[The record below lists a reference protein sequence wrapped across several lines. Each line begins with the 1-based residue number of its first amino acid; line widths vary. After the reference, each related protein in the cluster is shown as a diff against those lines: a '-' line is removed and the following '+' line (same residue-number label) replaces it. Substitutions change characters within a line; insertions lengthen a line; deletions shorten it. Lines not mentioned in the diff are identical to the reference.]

1 MAGARLGAG
10 KSGCDV
16 HNSCHKEC
24 RIVEGVAA
32 RLKSA
37 IAMEIEALTPGRRRL
52 SLLAVNLCVLGVG
65 VGIGA
70 LVPLMALRLAE
81 RGVGATV
88 IGLNAAMFPLAVLV
102 VGPVLPR
109 LLARLGS
116 LRSLYLGLS
125 VTALSV
131 LLLPLLPSL
140 GAWFLLRFLSGAA
153 ASIQW
158 VISETWL
165 NIVATERDRGRIMG
179 LYASVLAAG
188 FAIGPLII
196 SAVGI
201 DGWLPFLL
209 VALAI
214 ALGAVPIF
222 FAGDLV
228 PPMPAQSQAS
238 LLATLRVQPLVMACG
253 LAGGL
258 MDFALF
264 AFLPIYG
271 LGHGLSED
279 GAVLILSL
287 FIGGNVLLQIPI
299 GWVADHMSRRAM
311 LLVVILVTL
320 LGALLLPL
328 AIGAGW
334 WLYPLLVLWGG
345 TTFAVYTLALG
356 LLGDSFPPAQ
366 LAAANVALVMVYQ
379 VGSVIGP
386 TLSGTAIDLTGP
398 EGLVAVVAVSA
409 TALLIAFFKIGKP
422 APRRG

>member
-1 MAGARLGAG
+1 
-10 KSGCDV
+10 
-16 HNSCHKEC
+16 
-24 RIVEGVAA
+24 
-32 RLKSA
+32 
-37 IAMEIEALTPGRRRL
+37 METEALTPGRRRL

-65 VGIGA
+65 IGIGA
-70 LVPLMALRLAE
+70 LVPLMALRMAAQ
-81 RGVGATV
+81 GIGATV

-116 LRSLYLGLS
+116 LRSLYLGIS

-165 NIVATERDRGRIMG
+165 NIVATDRDRGRIMG

-196 SAVGI
+196 GAVGI
-201 DGWLPFLL
+201 EGWLPFLL

-214 ALGAVPIF
+214 ALGALPIF

-228 PPMPAQSQAS
+228 PAMPAQSQAS
-238 LLATLRVQPLVMACG
+238 LLAVLRVQPLVMACG

-271 LGHGLSED
+271 LRHGLSED
-279 GAVLILSL
+279 GAVLMLSL
-287 FIGGNVLLQIPI
+287 YIGGNVLLQIPI
-299 GWVADHMSRRAM
+299 GWLADHTSRRAT

-334 WLYPLLVLWGG
+334 WLYPLLALWGG

-386 TLSGTAIDLTGP
+386 TLSGSAIDLAGP

-409 TALLIAFFKIGKP
+409 MALLIAFLRIGKE
-422 APRRG
+422 APRRREDGRPA

>member
-1 MAGARLGAG
+1 
-10 KSGCDV
+10 
-16 HNSCHKEC
+16 
-24 RIVEGVAA
+24 
-32 RLKSA
+32 
-37 IAMEIEALTPGRRRL
+37 MESEALTPGRRRL

-196 SAVGI
+196 SAVGVE
-201 DGWLPFLL
+201 GWLPFLL
-209 VALAI
+209 VTLAI

-222 FAGDLV
+222 FARDLV
-228 PPMPAQSQAS
+228 PAMPAQSQAS
-238 LLATLRVQPLVMACG
+238 LFAVLRVQPLVMACG

-271 LGHGLSED
+271 LRHGLSED

-299 GWVADHMSRRAM
+299 GWVADHMSRRAT

-356 LLGDSFPPAQ
+356 LLGDSFAPAQ

-409 TALLIAFFKIGKP
+409 AALLIAFFKIGKD

>member
-1 MAGARLGAG
+1 
-10 KSGCDV
+10 
-16 HNSCHKEC
+16 
-24 RIVEGVAA
+24 
-32 RLKSA
+32 
-37 IAMEIEALTPGRRRL
+37 
-52 SLLAVNLCVLGVG
+52 
-65 VGIGA
+65 
-70 LVPLMALRLAE
+70 
-81 RGVGATV
+81 
-88 IGLNAAMFPLAVLV
+88 
-102 VGPVLPR
+102 
-109 LLARLGS
+109 
-116 LRSLYLGLS
+116 
-125 VTALSV
+125 
-131 LLLPLLPSL
+131 
-140 GAWFLLRFLSGAA
+140 
-153 ASIQW
+153 
-158 VISETWL
+158 
-165 NIVATERDRGRIMG
+165 VATERDRGRIMG
-179 LYASVLAAG
+179 LYASVLAGG

-279 GAVLILSL
+279 SAVLILSL
-287 FIGGNVLLQIPI
+287 FIGGNVLLQVPI

-356 LLGDSFPPAQ
+356 LLGDSFPPPQ

-422 APRRG
+422 APRRS

>member
-1 MAGARLGAG
+1 M
-10 KSGCDV
+10 
-16 HNSCHKEC
+16 
-24 RIVEGVAA
+24 
-32 RLKSA
+32 
-37 IAMEIEALTPGRRRL
+37 
-52 SLLAVNLCVLGVG
+52 
-65 VGIGA
+65 
-70 LVPLMALRLAE
+70 
-81 RGVGATV
+81 
-88 IGLNAAMFPLAVLV
+88 
-102 VGPVLPR
+102 
-109 LLARLGS
+109 
-116 LRSLYLGLS
+116 
-125 VTALSV
+125 
-131 LLLPLLPSL
+131 
-140 GAWFLLRFLSGAA
+140 
-153 ASIQW
+153 
-158 VISETWL
+158 ISETWL

-196 SAVGI
+196 SAVGVE
-201 DGWLPFLL
+201 GWLPFLL

-222 FAGDLV
+222 FASDLV
-228 PPMPAQSQAS
+228 PTMPAQSQAS
-238 LLATLRVQPLVMACG
+238 LLAVLRVQPLVMACG

-271 LGHGLSED
+271 LRHGLERR
-279 GAVLILSL
+279 
-287 FIGGNVLLQIPI
+287 Q
-299 GWVADHMSRRAM
+299 RRADPQP
-311 LLVVILVTL
+311 LHRRQCAAGDSDRLGGRPYEPAHDPAVVILVTL

-409 TALLIAFFKIGKP
+409 TALLIAFFKIGKG

>member
-1 MAGARLGAG
+1 M
-10 KSGCDV
+10 DV
-16 HNSCHKEC
+16 RNSCHKEC

-102 VGPVLPR
+102 VGPMLPR
-109 LLARLGS
+109 LLVRLGS

-179 LYASVLAAG
+179 LYASVLAGG

-271 LGHGLSED
+271 LRHGLSED

>member
-1 MAGARLGAG
+1 
-10 KSGCDV
+10 
-16 HNSCHKEC
+16 
-24 RIVEGVAA
+24 
-32 RLKSA
+32 
-37 IAMEIEALTPGRRRL
+37 MESEALTPGRRRL

-88 IGLNAAMFPLAVLV
+88 IGLNAAVFPLAVLV
-102 VGPVLPR
+102 VGPMLPR

-140 GAWFLLRFLSGAA
+140 AAWFLLRFLSGAA

-196 SAVGI
+196 SAVGVE
-201 DGWLPFLL
+201 GWLPFLL
-209 VALAI
+209 VTLAI
-214 ALGAVPIF
+214 ALGAVPIS
-222 FAGDLV
+222 FARDLV
-228 PPMPAQSQAS
+228 PAMPAQSQAS
-238 LLATLRVQPLVMACG
+238 LLGVLRVQPLVMACG

-271 LGHGLSED
+271 LRHGLSED

-299 GWVADHMSRRAM
+299 GWVADHMSRRKT

-356 LLGDSFPPAQ
+356 LLGDSFAPAQ

-386 TLSGTAIDLTGP
+386 TLAGTAIDLTGP

-409 TALLIAFFKIGKP
+409 AALLIAFFKIGKD

>member
-1 MAGARLGAG
+1 M
-10 KSGCDV
+10 DV
-16 HNSCHKEC
+16 RNSCHKEC

-102 VGPVLPR
+102 VGPMLPR

-279 GAVLILSL
+279 SAVLILSL

>member
-1 MAGARLGAG
+1 MAVR
-10 KSGCDV
+10 
-16 HNSCHKEC
+16 NSCHKEC

-102 VGPVLPR
+102 VGPMLPR

-179 LYASVLAAG
+179 LYASVLAGG